1 MLKEQ
6 IQQFREKNPR
16 YRVLLGTVIGE
27 FDRISK
33 NPTDAECIAIIKKMI
48 ESNILTNQ
56 LEENEI
62 LLKFLPQQ
70 LTEEAIEEIII
81 VNNFENIGSCMKH
94 FKSNFDGTYD
104 GKLVSKIYNRIKN
117 A

>member
-6 IQQFREKNPR
+6 IQQFREKNPK
-16 YRVLLGTVIGE
+16 YRVLLGTVLGE

-33 NPTDAECIAIIKKMI
+33 NPSDSECIAIIKKMI

-62 LLKFLPQQ
+62 LSKFLPSQ
-70 LTEEAIEEIII
+70 LTEEAIEQIINI
-81 VNNFENIGSCMKH
+81 NNFANIGECMKH
-94 FKSNFDGTYD
+94 FKSEHDGTYD